1 MINRLRALWTS
12 AFRRKQLDCDLD
24 EELDV
29 YMELVEAEKL
39 REGMDPEQ
47 AHAYARRQTGGVTQV
62 VQNVR
67 DVRTGA
73 WIDRVVQDVQYGI
86 RTLANNPTFSEIGRA
101 HV

>member
-1 MINRLRALWTS
+1 MISRLRALWNN
-12 AFRRKQLDCDLD
+12 AFRRKQLDRDLD

-67 DVRTGA
+67 DLRTGA
-73 WIDRVVQDVQYGI
+73 WMDRMLQDVQYGI
-86 RTLANNPTFSEIGRA
+86 RALANNPTSSPWSP
-101 HV
+101 